1 MCPSKKKKN
10 HKLEQ
15 GGGYHLVRGGLSLPE
30 PGTRALAAGAGRH
43 LGRDRENCLQITDA
57 VGVDG
62 EDGEVFWL
70 HIVGVALVGN
80 RETASKDLVGIDGV
94 SSVERTNCDIPVS
107 LQAPRET
114 RVAVSVDIPS
124 VGHALLPSPW
134 FP

>member
-1 MCPSKKKKN
+1 MTLQSNPVMYCRVLVNVSEQKKNN

-107 LQAPRET
+107 FQAP
-114 RVAVSVDIPS
+114 
-124 VGHALLPSPW
+124 
-134 FP
+134 